1 MKGTPLSLSEA
12 ITSLTHDPFNPS
24 TYAQLLHQ
32 CTTDHRLLRAAHAR
46 LLHHSIAPSNFL
58 ATKLISFYSRS
69 GRILDARNVFDRIP
83 QPNLFAYNSML
94 LAYNTMRSPHPH
106 SSALLSSLPPHLKP
120 DAFSLSV
127 LLKSSPPS
135 HLLRPIHAFALRNI
149 LLSDLFVANGLISAY
164 GKTGNLRS
172 ARLLFDTMPSRD
184 IVSWNSIISAYA
196 HSGHYDQCLRLY
208 HILENG
214 VDGVLPNGVTVAC
227 VLHACAHLQDLV
239 SGMTVHKSAVDS
251 GIVFD
256 NVVWNSV
263 VAFYAKCGSLDYAR
277 ALFEEMP
284 ERDAVSYN
292 TLISGYMSYGF
303 VDKALGLFRRM
314 ADPVISSWNAV
325 IAGLVQNKPVRRRV
339 RDVSVDAGFGFPA
352 EFGYAVERTSCHL
365 VLLESVGWEASALL
379 CHQE

>member
-12 ITSLTHDPFNPS
+12 ITSSPTTPS
-24 TYAQLLHQ
+24 TRQPTPNSSTNAPP
-32 CTTDHRLLRAAHAR
+32 TTASSELPTPASSTIPLPPPISSPPSSSPSTPAPAA
-46 LLHHSIAPSNFL
+46 SSTP
-58 ATKLISFYSRS
+58 ATYSTES
-69 GRILDARNVFDRIP
+69 
-83 QPNLFAYNSML
+83 PNQTSFAYNSML

-214 VDGVLPNGVTVAC
+214 VDGVLPNGVTVTC

-303 VDKALGLFRRM
+303 VDKAGSLSTDG
-314 ADPVISSWNAV
+314 
-325 IAGLVQNKPVRRRV
+325 
-339 RDVSVDAGFGFPA
+339 
-352 EFGYAVERTSCHL
+352 
-365 VLLESVGWEASALL
+365 
-379 CHQE
+379 